1 MIETIFDTL
10 NARAAI
16 FAYNQFFEDC
26 KLRKLP
32 LILSGTIIDAAGRTL
47 SG

>member
-10 NARAAI
+10 NAKAGI
-16 FAYNQFFEDC
+16 YAYQEYFSD
-26 KLRKLP
+26 KPKLP
-32 LILSGTIIDAAGRTL
+32 LILSGTLVDMSGRTL